1 MKVIRGFSTDKDQPS
16 TSPFRDRNG
25 IFLEFRGGDFCHPDL
40 WHPFSGG
47 KWFTEPFFNPNRV
60 TRFFF
65 KWPLF
70 PFISYRFGNRVG
82 YAGAKIY
89 GADAQAYKRWLPPSD
104 VYEGSQAI
112 MFSIRPFA
120 KVDK

>member
-1 MKVIRGFSTDKDQPS
+1 MKVLRGFSTDKNQSS

-25 IFLEFRGGDFCHPDL
+25 IFLEFRGGDFCHPDF

-47 KWFTEPFFNPNRV
+47 KWFVPPYFKTV
-60 TRFFF
+60 TRFFL
-65 KWPLF
+65 KWPIF
-70 PFISYRFGNRVG
+70 PFISYRLGNRVG

-89 GADAQAYKRWLPPSD
+89 GVDSQAYKLWLPPSD

-120 KVDK
+120 KVNK